1 MTALLILAAVC
12 YLASGVLVAFLM
24 ATPYRVCKFD
34 MPIIALFWPLVILI
48 AAVDRRGKCQQSKP

>member
-12 YLASGVLVAFLM
+12 YLASGVLVAFTM
-24 ATPYRVCKFD
+24 ATPYRVYKFD

-48 AAVDRRGKCQQSKP
+48 AAVDRRGR

>member
-12 YLASGVLVAFLM
+12 YLASGVLVAFTM

-48 AAVDRRGKCQQSKP
+48 AAVDRRGR